1 MRLTTLCYI
10 EKDGKY
16 LMLHRTKKKND
27 ENHDKWIGV
36 GGKFEPGESPDECLI
51 REVKEETGLTLITY
65 QFRGIVT
72 FCSDEWEDEYMH
84 LFTATEFERRSQS
97 DCVHEQVAK
106 ADCECPLYDDTPLYK
121 YTAYIRSGYRESKKV
136 SRRLRK
142 GINGDR

>member
-51 REVKEETGLTLITY
+51 REVKEETGLTLTKY

-84 LFTATEFERRSQS
+84 LFTATEFERRLQS

-106 ADCECPLYDDTPLYK
+106 ADCECPLYL
-121 YTAYIRSGYRESKKV
+121 
-136 SRRLRK
+136 
-142 GINGDR
+142 